1 MKKKTISAPFELMI
15 TIVERGNSNK
25 VVEILKTHDCTFN
38 LVTLGEGTAQS
49 EAADIFGF
57 GIVEREVI
65 LSLVNPLMTDK
76 ILKTLNEVLELSKP
90 RKGIAMTIPS
100 NAASNLML
108 DILGI
113 NY

>member
-15 TIVERGNSNK
+15 TIVERGKSEK
-25 VVEILKTHDCTFN
+25 VIDILKTHDCSFN
-38 LVTLGEGTAQS
+38 LITIGEGTAKS
-49 EAADIFGF
+49 EVSDIFGF
-57 GIVEREVI
+57 GIVDRDVVW
-65 LSLVNPLMTDK
+65 SLVDPLMSNK
-76 ILKTLNEVLELSKP
+76 ILKTLTEVLELNKP
-90 RKGIAMTIPS
+90 AKGIAMTIPS

>member
-15 TIVERGNSNK
+15 TIVERGKSTK
-25 VVEILKTHDCTFN
+25 VIDILKTHDCSYN
-38 LVTLGEGTAQS
+38 LVTLGEGTARS
-49 EAADIFGF
+49 TMSDIFGF

-65 LSLVNPLMTDK
+65 WSLVDPLMSDK
-76 ILKTLNEVLELSKP
+76 ILKTMNDVLELSEP
-90 RKGIAMTIPS
+90 AKGIAMTIPANS
-100 NAASNLML
+100 ASNLML

>member
-15 TIVERGNSNK
+15 TIVERGKSEK
-25 VVEILKTHDCTFN
+25 VIDILKTHDCSYN
-38 LVTLGEGTAQS
+38 LITLGEGTARS
-49 EAADIFGF
+49 TVSDIFGF

-65 LSLVNPLMTDK
+65 WSLVDPIMSDR
-76 ILKTLNEVLELSKP
+76 ILKTMNDVLELSKP
-90 RKGIAMTIPS
+90 AKGIAMTIPT